1 MKNIFLL
8 GCNQIRQQSVD
19 PVILYTFPLFHKFSM
34 SGENETVAQP
44 FKCFQGKGSKLKG
57 YLGILILES
66 DLKKKT

>member
-1 MKNIFLL
+1 
-8 GCNQIRQQSVD
+8 
-19 PVILYTFPLFHKFSM
+19 M

-66 DLKKKT
+66 DLKKKPEHKKPIYIAMI

>member
-1 MKNIFLL
+1 
-8 GCNQIRQQSVD
+8 
-19 PVILYTFPLFHKFSM
+19 M

-66 DLKKKT
+66 DLKKKPEHKKPILL